1 MKKYRLSFA
10 YINII
15 DNKIAEVIVD
25 EGINVSLEM
34 IEEHDDLLM
43 KIFDGKFGILVNKI
57 NNYSYS
63 IEAQLIM
70 GSLENIAAIAAIT
83 YSVQGKASSKLI
95 ADIRIIDQLNVK
107 TFSGLELGWQ
117 QAVSW
122 LQNEIAMTSVTSI

>member
-83 YSVQGKASSKLI
+83 YSVQGKDSSKLI

>member
-15 DNKIAEVIVD
+15 DNKIAEVIVN

-83 YSVQGKASSKLI
+83 YSVQGGASSKLI